1 MINKKDSGATV
12 LHLPLSEKTKP
23 VDGLMTDYCSNI
35 HFFEYLGSSKST
47 EQITNKLINSN
58 HFEKIK
64 KSLYIGLRKTREHQC
79 PRTSRLSNIPFSGPH
94 MNTAKFKRGGRRQ
107 IENDQQMGFQVSRFL
122 QPMVGVRD
130 RGF

>member
-58 HFEKIK
+58 HFEKSK
-64 KSLYIGLRKTREHQC
+64 KVCILDLERQGNTNARGQVDYPIFRLAN
-79 PRTSRLSNIPFSGPH
+79 PIRTSPSSEGW
-94 MNTAKFKRGGRRQ
+94 KK
-107 IENDQQMGFQVSRFL
+107 ENRK
-122 QPMVGVRD
+122 
-130 RGF
+130 

>member
-47 EQITNKLINSN
+47 EQISKQIDQ
-58 HFEKIK
+58 FQPFGKKEKNRYICFS
-64 KSLYIGLRKTREHQC
+64 SLK
-79 PRTSRLSNIPFSGPH
+79 
-94 MNTAKFKRGGRRQ
+94 
-107 IENDQQMGFQVSRFL
+107 
-122 QPMVGVRD
+122 
-130 RGF
+130 